1 MCHHLNYITILGH
14 EYEIQHNPI
23 PHMGTATIHLPQ
35 VIKEMKPLNDLC
47 WHMYT
52 YKYISIKSLRLFHNY
67 VKHVALHSPDK
78 DTNTKL
84 YLH

>member
-35 VIKEMKPLNDLC
+35 VIQGDETVKRPLL
-47 WHMYT
+47 T
-52 YKYISIKSLRLFHNY
+52 
-67 VKHVALHSPDK
+67 HVHI
-78 DTNTKL
+78 
-84 YLH
+84 

>member
-1 MCHHLNYITILGH
+1 MNTKFNIIQYHIWGQLQYIYH
-14 EYEIQHNPI
+14 KWF
-23 PHMGTATIHLPQ
+23 
-35 VIKEMKPLNDLC
+35 KEMKPLNDLC